1 MNRDLVIDTLFKLFK
16 ITVRLD
22 WNSEIAE
29 GTDLTVYSPD
39 SPIGKAILGQKI
51 GAEVSFVAPN
61 GRTIEVKILAVEHF
75 NG

>member
-1 MNRDLVIDTLFKLFK
+1 MITLTLNGSENKFL
-16 ITVRLD
+16 LG
-22 WNSEIAE
+22 SAEIAE

-51 GAEVSFVAPN
+51 GDEVSFVAPN